1 MVLRSARFARAR
13 SSAIRKYYHIDTD
26 EIPRFFKWR
35 TFGIQW
41 RYNFYL
47 SHVKISQ
54 LSWLLQS
61 QPIGNYHHSIARIY
75 RFHSQISCLE
85 KQDGIFKSTTK
96 FPHEY
101 FRRLA
106 KRKDRWKVCSNDSK
120 VDNLIKTEEKR
131 NTVYNINFVKQFPT
145 EHCERRSTEEI
156 PAVELNN
163 YQSKFMNSLLVVK
176 QRHKFQENVKIIDN
190 AFMQKPVFQCS
201 CIKYPIISQ
210 A

>member
-1 MVLRSARFARAR
+1 MKYPHF
-13 SSAIRKYYHIDTD
+13 SSNEK
-26 EIPRFFKWR
+26 
-35 TFGIQW
+35 FGIKS

-54 LSWLLQS
+54 LSWLLQY

-75 RFHSQISCLE
+75 CFHSQISLLE

-96 FPHEY
+96 FPHKY
-101 FRRLA
+101 FWRRA
-106 KRKDRWKVCSNDSK
+106 KWKDWWKVCSNDSK

-131 NTVYNINFVKQFPT
+131 KTRYNINFVKQFPI
-145 EHCERRSTEEI
+145 ENGERRSIEEI
-156 PAVELNN
+156 PAVKLNN
-163 YQSKFMNSLLVVK
+163 YLSKIINCALVVK
-176 QRHKFQENVKIIDN
+176 HRHKFQENVKLIDN

-201 CIKYPIISQ
+201 CIKNPIISQ